1 MKENKDTIVSKRIIM
16 LKKNKIFNWGY
27 FIKIDFQ
34 SQLVSMY
41 AIVSYGMHYTPVSI
55 YIGEGAERPQTSTA
69 PKHRP
74 RRNINHAETSTVQNP
89 PFPPSEKIL
98 YIRVFFLHTTF
109 S

>member
-1 MKENKDTIVSKRIIM
+1 
-16 LKKNKIFNWGY
+16 
-27 FIKIDFQ
+27 
-34 SQLVSMY
+34 MY

-89 PFPPSEKIL
+89 PFPPSEKNTI
-98 YIRVFFLHTTF
+98 YKGNFFAHNF
-109 S
+109 FVE